1 MSKYYNN
8 NDYYNDDR
16 EDPVGAVAVLLILF
30 LIYKYY
36 TNRADFWHWLI
47 YGIIITAFLVT
58 AYIFFLKFREKR
70 RMVYRGVKNIN
81 TNIIQAIEKMP
92 NEYRLEKTNYATPQA
107 EMLYNA
113 LIKRGIKCE
122 KEKWDGYKH
131 IDIAITWAKINIE
144 VDGNQ
149 HYTDPKQMIADYKR
163 NYYSNLRGYQTIRLP
178 NFIIEQDLDEV
189 ADSIAQVALGAH
201 YGKLVKA

>member
-1 MSKYYNN
+1 MSKYYNH
-8 NDYYNDDR
+8 NDYYDNDR
-16 EDPVGAVAVLLILF
+16 EDPVGAVAILLVLF
-30 LIYKYY
+30 FIYKYY
-36 TNRADFWHWLI
+36 TNRADFWRWLI

-58 AYIFFLKFREKR
+58 AYVFFLKFREKR
-70 RMVYRGVKNIN
+70 RMIYRGVKNIN

-163 NYYSNLRGYQTIRLP
+163 NYYSNLKGYQTIRLP